1 MTKTSSQ
8 VEPALLLDEQP
19 INSCA
24 VLSVL
29 RRQGQITNLVR
40 ELILDQALAEV
51 EITAEEQAEL
61 VNAFRVEQKLESEE
75 AYLGFLQTRHL
86 TEDLLS
92 QMVTRPQRVVR
103 YREERW
109 GPRANS
115 LYLKHKER
123 YDLITYKR
131 LQCGNAD
138 VMQEVFFRLKDREE
152 SWESLAQQFAGGNSS
167 ATALVGPIAV
177 SGLEEPVL
185 KAMRQM
191 GAGKVCRPI
200 SLGDQVVV
208 VELEKFEPS
217 EFNEEL
223 RTRILREEF
232 ETWLQEECSKMLS
245 KVSYPA

>member
-1 MTKTSSQ
+1 MNNTSLH

-19 INSCA
+19 INASA

-51 EITAEEQAEL
+51 ELTAEEQAEL
-61 VNAFRVEQKLESEE
+61 LKAFRVEQKLESEE
-75 AYLGFLQTRHL
+75 AYLAFLQNRHL
-86 TEDLLS
+86 SEDLLS

-123 YDLITYKR
+123 YDLVTYRR

-152 SWESLAQQFAGGNSS
+152 SWESLTQQFSGGNPSF
-167 ATALVGPIAV
+167 TALVGPIAV
-177 SGLEEPVL
+177 GGLEEPVL
-185 KAMRQM
+185 NAMRQM

-200 SLGDQVVV
+200 GLGDQVVV

-232 ETWLQEECSKMLS
+232 ETWLHEECSKMLS